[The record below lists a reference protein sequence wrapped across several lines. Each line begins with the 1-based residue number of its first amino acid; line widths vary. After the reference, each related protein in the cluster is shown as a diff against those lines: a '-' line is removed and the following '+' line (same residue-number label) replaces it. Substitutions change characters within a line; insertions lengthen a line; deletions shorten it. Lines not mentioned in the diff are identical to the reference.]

1 MNKLSLKQRAQ
12 ILHMLVEGN
21 SLRATARM
29 ADVSRNTVDKL
40 LRDVGA
46 ACLIYQDE
54 CLRNLPCKHIQC
66 DEIWSFVY
74 SKQKNVPKELED
86 HFGVGDVW
94 TWVSICADTKI
105 VPCWH
110 ADNRGADAAK
120 SFMGDL
126 AGRLANRVQLTT
138 DGHRVYV
145 DAVEDAF
152 GGDIDYAMLVKIYG
166 SDKNQEKRYSPADYE
181 GAKKIKVNGSP
192 ERSQISTS
200 YIERQNLTMRM
211 SMRRFTRLT
220 NGFSKKLENH
230 MHAISLHYMYYNF
243 CRIHKSLGVTP
254 AMEAGLTD
262 TLHDIEW
269 IVQIADSMEPAPK
282 KRGQYKKRISN

>member
-1 MNKLSLKQRAQ
+1 MNKLTTKQRTL
-12 ILHMLVEGN
+12 ILKLLVEGN
-21 SLRATARM
+21 SLRATARI

-46 ACLIYQDE
+46 ACLAYQDE
-54 CLRNLPCKHIQC
+54 HLRNLPCKHVQC

-94 TWVSICADTKI
+94 TWVAMCSDTKI

-110 ADNRGADAAK
+110 VDNRGAAAAK
-120 SFMGDL
+120 SFMNDL
-126 AGRLANRVQLTT
+126 AGRLKNRVQLTT

-145 DAVEDAF
+145 DAVEGAF
-152 GGDIDYAMLVKIYG
+152 AGDIDYAMLIKLYG
-166 SDKNQEKRYSPADYE
+166 GDKDSEKRYSPADYE
-181 GAKKIKVNGSP
+181 GSKKIQVNGAP
-192 ERSQISTS
+192 DMEKVSTS

-230 MHAISLHYMYYNF
+230 MHAISLHYMHYNF
-243 CRIHKSLGVTP
+243 CRIHKTLGVTP
-254 AMEAGLTD
+254 AMEAGVTD
-262 TLHDIEW
+262 KLHDIEW
-269 IVQIADSMEPAPK
+269 IIEIADSMEPAPK
-282 KRGQYKKRISN
+282 KRGPYKKKT